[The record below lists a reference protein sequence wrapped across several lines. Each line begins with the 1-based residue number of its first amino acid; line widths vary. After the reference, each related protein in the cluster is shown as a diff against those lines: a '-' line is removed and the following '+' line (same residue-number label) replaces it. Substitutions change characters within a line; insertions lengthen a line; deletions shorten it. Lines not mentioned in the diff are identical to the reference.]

1 MQELY
6 PDHVNPSALV
16 MSAVTAFKRKKRQD
30 A

>member
-1 MQELY
+1 MKELY

-16 MSAVTAFKRKKRQD
+16 MSAVTAFKQKKRQE